1 MENRC
6 KFEMDIADRV
16 RTEVRK
22 LENPEDKY
30 MMLNMI
36 DNFLHKIRQEVA
48 DEWTWCGIC
57 TEWVKVADRKISEED
72 GYRITRCGNCGAI
85 HYRNEI

>member
-1 MENRC
+1 MENLC

-30 MMLNMI
+30 KMLNMI
-36 DNFLHKIRQEVA
+36 DNFLHKIREDIA
-48 DEWTWCGIC
+48 NEWTWCGVC
-57 TEWVKVADRKISEED
+57 TKWVKVADRKVSEEN
-72 GYRITRCGNCGAI
+72 GYRIYRCGACGGLHRREKI
-85 HYRNEI
+85 